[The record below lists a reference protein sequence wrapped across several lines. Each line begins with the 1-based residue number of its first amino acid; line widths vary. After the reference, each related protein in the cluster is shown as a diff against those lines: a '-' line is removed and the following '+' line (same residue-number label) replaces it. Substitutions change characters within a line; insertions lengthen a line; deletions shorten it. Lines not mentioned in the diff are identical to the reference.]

1 MKLQMLLV
9 GLREL
14 WLTVIVAGVIVASPF
29 TARAAF
35 SDADL
40 NEGAG
45 CIGTWHPSSGKIGD
59 VTDLM
64 QLTFDGLGG
73 VTGRVHFLMSG
84 EDCLATIGSG
94 SGYSINADGSGSLT
108 LNLSFSGLDKDKDF
122 NCAGLN
128 SSKYSLQKIDI
139 VLERAGHVFDMAA
152 QDDFFNAPFDLGDT
166 QYSFTG
172 TCMGQGS
179 F

>member
-1 MKLQMLLV
+1 MKLHMLPI

-14 WLTVIVAGVIVASPF
+14 RLLVIVAGIIVACSF
-29 TARAAF
+29 TAQAGF

-45 CIGTWHPSSGKIGD
+45 CIATLHPASGKIGD
-59 VTDLM
+59 LTDLM

-94 SGYSINADGSGSLT
+94 SGYSINADGSGSLV
-108 LNLSFSGLDKDKDF
+108 LNLSFSGLDSDKDF
-122 NCAGLN
+122 NCARLN
-128 SSKYSLQKIDI
+128 SSKYSSQKIDI

-166 QYSFTG
+166 RYSFSG
-172 TCMGQGS
+172 TCTGQGS

>member
-1 MKLQMLLV
+1 MKLDLLLI

-14 WLTVIVAGVIVASPF
+14 CLTVIVASAIVASSL

-45 CIGTWHPSSGKIGD
+45 CIGTWHHTSGKIGD

-64 QLTFDGLGG
+64 QLNFDGLGG

-84 EDCLATIGSG
+84 EDCLASIGRG
-94 SGYSINADGSGSLT
+94 SGYSINADGTGSLI
-108 LNLSFSGLDKDKDF
+108 LNLSFSGFDTDKDF
-122 NCAGLN
+122 NCAKLN
-128 SSKYSLQKIDI
+128 FGKFSSQKIDI

-152 QDDFFNAPFDLGDT
+152 QDDFFNARFDRGDT
-166 QYSFTG
+166 PYSFSGACT
-172 TCMGQGS
+172 GQGQ